1 MDYIQP
7 LLVIVGGILAISALI
22 VAKKPEAK
30 QLIDK
35 LTPYQAVIG
44 VVLLVWGVIS
54 LLRGL
59 KGISFAF
66 KMIPGFTLVAL
77 AMIASSILLGFM
89 FGMPQIA
96 KWAPGQSNAEAKA
109 LELSRKLAPYQVVL
123 GLIGLGSAL
132 IYIVVRAGIIKPF

>member
-1 MDYIQP
+1 MDYILP
-7 LLVIVGGILAISALI
+7 LLIIVGGILAISALI

-35 LTPYQAVIG
+35 LTPYQALIG
-44 VVLLVWGVIS
+44 IVMLAWGVIS
-54 LLRGL
+54 LIRGL

-66 KMIPGFTLVAL
+66 KFVPGFTVITL
-77 AMIASSILLGFM
+77 AMVASSILLGFM

-96 KWAPGQSNAEAKA
+96 KWAPGESNAEVKA

-123 GLIGLGSAL
+123 GLIGIGSAL
-132 IYIVVRAGIIKPF
+132 IFIVVRAGIIKPF